1 MWGGGLGKL
10 MMLDKMATNRKSGSV
25 TKETPARV
33 GDLMCCVY
41 NERLF
46 RFEPL
51 ALNSRSHIVQNSGAG
66 EDATS

>member
-1 MWGGGLGKL
+1 MWGEGLGKL

-25 TKETPARV
+25 TKETPARRQGILCAV
-33 GDLMCCVY
+33 YTMSGCSDLS
-41 NERLF
+41 
-46 RFEPL
+46 L